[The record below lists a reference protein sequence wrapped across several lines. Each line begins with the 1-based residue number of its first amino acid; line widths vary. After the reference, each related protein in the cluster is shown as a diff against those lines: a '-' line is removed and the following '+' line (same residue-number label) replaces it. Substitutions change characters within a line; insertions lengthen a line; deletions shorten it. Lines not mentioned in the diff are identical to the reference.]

1 MRLQHQVVLA
11 SAPVTVPVKCVGPM
25 LVVRHA
31 APVEGAASAR
41 QTAPALVIA
50 RDTVIYLAVIA
61 VVEASRPKRRVSRHV
76 LEAKSLD

>member
-1 MRLQHQVVLA
+1 MRVRHQVVLPN
-11 SAPVTVPVKCVGPM
+11 APVTVPVKCVGPI

-31 APVEGAASAR
+31 APVEGGASAR
-41 QTAPALVIA
+41 QTARALVIA
-50 RDTVIYLAVIA
+50 RDTVTYSAAIA